1 MTVLP
6 ARFQRNIHTL
16 IWKYD
21 MLGASMVARLPTT
34 LHAFFVSIGRAT
46 LPIYWAI
53 TLIGVSCIML
63 TIDRQ
68 LSLAGFASL
77 VCIPVATILKLIV
90 RRSRPKTLYAQ
101 HMKIKSYSFPSSH
114 AYSATVA
121 GGYFT
126 ILSLAV
132 LSGFA
137 GYIVAGALIV
147 FIAII
152 GISRIHIGAHY
163 PTDVSAGWILGVV
176 VLYATT
182 HMPL

>member
-1 MTVLP
+1 M
-6 ARFQRNIHTL
+6 Q
-16 IWKYD
+16 
-21 MLGASMVARLPTT
+21 GASFVARLPISYHT
-34 LHAFFVSIGRAT
+34 FFVAIGRAT
-46 LPIYWAI
+46 LPIYWALA
-53 TLIGVSCIML
+53 LIIVSCL
-63 TIDRQ
+63 VLPIDTQ
-68 LSLAGFASL
+68 LGLAGFVCL
-77 VCIPVATILKLIV
+77 ICIPIATILKLIF

-137 GYIVAGALIV
+137 EYIVASVLIL
-147 FIAII
+147 FIVII

-163 PTDVSAGWILGVV
+163 PTDVSAGWTLGIV
-176 VLYATT
+176 VLFAIT